1 MGNDIMVSGKKD
13 QLEAFITKQMK
24 AQKIAPKPKSKPKT
38 TMEHLEAWNG
48 KSGGKVGGRGFL
60 GG

>member
-1 MGNDIMVSGKKD
+1 MVQRNKD
-13 QLEAFITKQMK
+13 QLESFIMKQMK
-24 AQKIAPKPKSKPKT
+24 AQKIAPKPQSKPKT

-60 GG
+60 SG

>member
-1 MGNDIMVSGKKD
+1 MGNDIMVQRNKD
-13 QLEAFITKQMK
+13 QLESFIMKQMK
-24 AQKIAPKPKSKPKT
+24 AQKIAPKPQSKPKT

-60 GG
+60 SG